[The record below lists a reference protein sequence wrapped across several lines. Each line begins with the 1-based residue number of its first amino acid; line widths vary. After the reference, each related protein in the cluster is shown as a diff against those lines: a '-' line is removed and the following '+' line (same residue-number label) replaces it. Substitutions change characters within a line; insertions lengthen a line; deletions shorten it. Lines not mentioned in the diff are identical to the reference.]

1 MSTYFVDPYTG
12 YYDKLSNNQ
21 NIISESNNVVESLN
35 ITKQVVD
42 DLNNSLNTAIWKELG
57 YNDLVSNIM
66 PGLSSSIQSLIDFS
80 IDGLSVVCAILIN
93 DLLPLLEKLQ
103 EEDKNY
109 EYYYTKLNNL
119 TSQQKYDTNGNKTNN
134 YYFLENKCLLSKNLC
149 ESIQEDIKDLINNI
163 KELDNNAKQYDSESI
178 SSDAFVVSNSNLD
191 SLILVNYNGNNYYV
205 VNTKISV
212 LDYSEYVQKNKMYQN
227 AGALNGQCMIA
238 SQIYARDLLTGT
250 YSSKSNFVNMKGSPA
265 TRINERVRSQDKDDV
280 LKYVFDEVREGHPVV
295 LQVTQKRSNEGLR
308 HLVTVVGFKE
318 EVTSYSD
325 LTPENILVLDNVDG
339 KIQTLSERNRS
350 LYNQGGKG
358 FQALGPT
365 DVFLA
370 KEVNMETLNA

>member
-1 MSTYFVDPYTG
+1 
-12 YYDKLSNNQ
+12 
-21 NIISESNNVVESLN
+21 
-35 ITKQVVD
+35 
-42 DLNNSLNTAIWKELG
+42 
-57 YNDLVSNIM
+57 
-66 PGLSSSIQSLIDFS
+66 
-80 IDGLSVVCAILIN
+80 
-93 DLLPLLEKLQ
+93 
-103 EEDKNY
+103 
-109 EYYYTKLNNL
+109 
-119 TSQQKYDTNGNKTNN
+119 
-134 YYFLENKCLLSKNLC
+134 
-149 ESIQEDIKDLINNI
+149 
-163 KELDNNAKQYDSESI
+163 
-178 SSDAFVVSNSNLD
+178 
-191 SLILVNYNGNNYYV
+191 
-205 VNTKISV
+205 
-212 LDYSEYVQKNKMYQN
+212 MYQN

-325 LTPENILVLDNVDG
+325 LTPENILVLDTVDG